1 LHEERGARQH
11 KLLHN
16 NRNSLASP
24 GVEGEVVG
32 AMNRADKI
40 TAEPKADDL
49 LASIRRAIN
58 EEGMDELASRREPQR
73 QFERPRLVS
82 DRPERPAADPRGIA
96 ALREKISRE
105 LNQAEPEPV
114 NGHAKAQP
122 APSLSQSL
130 FASLLG
136 GERQDSSLTSP
147 PALVQAGSS
156 DEMPLAQAAP
166 VGRGRQ
172 QPLPLAPRLPSSAA
186 ANPPLRS
193 AFDEPGRNASYRP
206 PFGQSAIG
214 IRSFQPPGRP
224 APDAMISPEATSV
237 AASSFNRLSEQI
249 FGREGTER
257 SIDDL
262 ARELLHPMLKQWL
275 DQNLP
280 RLVEKL
286 VREEIERVARRS
298 R

>member
-1 LHEERGARQH
+1 
-11 KLLHN
+11 
-16 NRNSLASP
+16 
-24 GVEGEVVG
+24 
-32 AMNRADKI
+32 
-40 TAEPKADDL
+40 
-49 LASIRRAIN
+49 
-58 EEGMDELASRREPQR
+58 MDELASQREPQR
-73 QFERPRLVS
+73 QFDRPRLVS
-82 DRPERPAADPRGIA
+82 DRPERPAVDSRGIA

-105 LNQAEPEPV
+105 LSQAEPEPV
-114 NGHAKAQP
+114 NGSAPEQP
-122 APSLSQSL
+122 APALSQSL

-136 GERQDSSLTSP
+136 GGRRESTLPLSP
-147 PALVQAGSS
+147 VLMPAGSP
-156 DEMPLAQAAP
+156 DEVSLGQAAP
-166 VGRGRQ
+166 AGRGRQ
-172 QPLPLAPRLPSSAA
+172 QPLPLAPRVPISSG

-193 AFDEPGRNASYRP
+193 AFDEPGRNAGYRP
-206 PFGQSAIG
+206 PFGQSTMG
-214 IRSFQPPGRP
+214 IRSFQPSARP
-224 APDAMISPEATSV
+224 ATDTMISPETTSV

-249 FGREGTER
+249 FGRENTER

>member
-1 LHEERGARQH
+1 
-11 KLLHN
+11 
-16 NRNSLASP
+16 
-24 GVEGEVVG
+24 
-32 AMNRADKI
+32 MNRADKV

-58 EEGMDELASRREPQR
+58 EEGMDELASQREPQR
-73 QFERPRLVS
+73 QFDRPRLVS
-82 DRPERPAADPRGIA
+82 DRPERPAVDSRGIA

-105 LNQAEPEPV
+105 LSQAEPEPV
-114 NGHAKAQP
+114 NGAAKEQP
-122 APSLSQSL
+122 APALSQSL

-136 GERQDSSLTSP
+136 GGRQESTLLSS
-147 PALVQAGSS
+147 PALMPASS
-156 DEMPLAQAAP
+156 PDEMSLAQAAP

-172 QPLPLAPRLPSSAA
+172 QPLPLAPRLPTSSA

-206 PFGQSAIG
+206 PFGQSTIG
-214 IRSFQPPGRP
+214 IRSFQPPSCP
-224 APDAMISPEATSV
+224 ASDAMISPETTSV

-249 FGREGTER
+249 SGRESTER

>member
-1 LHEERGARQH
+1 M
-11 KLLHN
+11 
-16 NRNSLASP
+16 
-24 GVEGEVVG
+24 VG

-58 EEGMDELASRREPQR
+58 EEGMDELAGRREPLR

-96 ALREKISRE
+96 ALRAKISRE

-114 NGHAKAQP
+114 NGHTAAPP
-122 APSLSQSL
+122 ATFLAQSL
-130 FASLLG
+130 FAGLLG
-136 GERQDSSLTSP
+136 GERPQSTPTSS
-147 PALVQAGSS
+147 PALIQAGPS
-156 DEMPLAQAAP
+156 DEMALTQPAP
-166 VGRGRQ
+166 AGRGRQ
-172 QPLPLAPRLPSSAA
+172 QPLPLAPRLPSSSA

-193 AFDEPGRNASYRP
+193 AFDEPGRNANYRP
-206 PFGQSAIG
+206 PFGQSAMG

-224 APDAMISPEATSV
+224 ATDAMISPEATSV

-249 FGREGTER
+249 FGREGSER

-262 ARELLHPMLKQWL
+262 ARQLLHPMLKQWL

>member
-1 LHEERGARQH
+1 MKNGARQH

-16 NRNSLASP
+16 NPNSLASP
-24 GVEGEVVG
+24 EVQGEVVG
-32 AMNRADKI
+32 AMNRADKV
-40 TAEPKADDL
+40 TAAPKADDL

-58 EEGMDELASRREPQR
+58 EEGMDDLASRCEPQR

-82 DRPERPAADPRGIA
+82 DRAERQAADPTGIA

-105 LNQAEPEPV
+105 LSQAEPEPV
-114 NGHAKAQP
+114 NGHAKARP
-122 APSLSQSL
+122 IISLSQSL
-130 FASLLG
+130 FATLLG
-136 GERQDSSLTSP
+136 GERQESELASSSTFIP
-147 PALVQAGSS
+147 AGSPG
-156 DEMPLAQAAP
+156 EMPLSQAAP

-172 QPLPLAPRLPSSAA
+172 QPLPLAPRLPSSAG

-193 AFDEPGRNASYRP
+193 AFDEPGHNAGYRP

-214 IRSFQPPGRP
+214 IRSFQPSSRP
-224 APDAMISPEATSV
+224 APNAMISPETTSV
-237 AASSFNRLSEQI
+237 AASSFNKLSEQI

-262 ARELLHPMLKQWL
+262 ARELLHPILKQWL

>member
-1 LHEERGARQH
+1 
-11 KLLHN
+11 
-16 NRNSLASP
+16 
-24 GVEGEVVG
+24 
-32 AMNRADKI
+32 MNRADKV
-40 TAEPKADDL
+40 TAAPKADDL

-58 EEGMDELASRREPQR
+58 EEGMDDLASRREPQR

-82 DRPERPAADPRGIA
+82 DRAERQAADRTGIA

-105 LNQAEPEPV
+105 LSQAEPEPV
-114 NGHAKAQP
+114 NGHAKAP
-122 APSLSQSL
+122 TLSLSQSL
-130 FASLLG
+130 FATLLG
-136 GERQDSSLTSP
+136 GERQETALPSS
-147 PALVQAGSS
+147 PALIPAGSPG
-156 DEMPLAQAAP
+156 EMPLSQAAP
-166 VGRGRQ
+166 VGRGLQ
-172 QPLPLAPRLPSSAA
+172 QPLPLAPRLTSSAG

-193 AFDEPGRNASYRP
+193 AFDEPGRNAGYRP

-214 IRSFQPPGRP
+214 IRSFQPSGRP
-224 APDAMISPEATSV
+224 APDAMISPETTSV
-237 AASSFNRLSEQI
+237 AASSFNKLSEQI

>member
-1 LHEERGARQH
+1 
-11 KLLHN
+11 
-16 NRNSLASP
+16 
-24 GVEGEVVG
+24 
-32 AMNRADKI
+32 MNRADKI
-40 TAEPKADDL
+40 TAEPRADDL

-58 EEGMDELASRREPQR
+58 EEGVDELTGQREPQR

-82 DRPERPAADPRGIA
+82 ERPERPAADSRGIA
-96 ALREKISRE
+96 ALRAKITRE
-105 LNQAEPEPV
+105 LNQTEPEPV
-114 NGHAKAQP
+114 NGHAAAPP
-122 APSLSQSL
+122 AAFLSQSL

-136 GERQDSSLTSP
+136 GERPDSTPMPS
-147 PALVQAGSS
+147 PALIQAGPS
-156 DEMPLAQAAP
+156 DETPLIQQAP

-172 QPLPLAPRLPSSAA
+172 QPLPLAPRLPSSSA

-193 AFDEPGRNASYRP
+193 AFDEPGRNRP
-206 PFGQSAIG
+206 PFGQSAMG
-214 IRSFQPPGRP
+214 IRSFQPPAR
-224 APDAMISPEATSV
+224 AATDAMISPEATSV

-262 ARELLHPMLKQWL
+262 ARELLHPMLKHWL

>member
-1 LHEERGARQH
+1 
-11 KLLHN
+11 
-16 NRNSLASP
+16 
-24 GVEGEVVG
+24 
-32 AMNRADKI
+32 MNRADKI

-58 EEGMDELASRREPQR
+58 EEGMDELAIRREPQR

-82 DRPERPAADPRGIA
+82 DRPERPAADSRGIA

-105 LNQAEPEPV
+105 LNQVEPEPV
-114 NGHAKAQP
+114 NGHANPQP
-122 APSLSQSL
+122 ASSLSQSL

-147 PALVQAGSS
+147 PALIQAGSS

-186 ANPPLRS
+186 ASPPLRS
-193 AFDEPGRNASYRP
+193 AFDEPGHNASYRP

-224 APDAMISPEATSV
+224 TPDAMISPEATSV

>member
-1 LHEERGARQH
+1 
-11 KLLHN
+11 
-16 NRNSLASP
+16 
-24 GVEGEVVG
+24 
-32 AMNRADKI
+32 MNRADKI
-40 TAEPKADDL
+40 TAEPRTDDL

-58 EEGMDELASRREPQR
+58 EEGMEELASRREPQR

-82 DRPERPAADPRGIA
+82 DRPERPAADSRGIA
-96 ALREKISRE
+96 ALREKIARE

-114 NGHAKAQP
+114 NGHAMAQP

-130 FASLLG
+130 FAGLLG
-136 GERQDSSLTSP
+136 GERQDSTLTSS
-147 PALVQAGSS
+147 PALIQAGSS
-156 DEMPLAQAAP
+156 DEMPLTQAAP
-166 VGRGRQ
+166 VGRGRQQ

-186 ANPPLRS
+186 VPPLRS
-193 AFDEPGRNASYRP
+193 AFDQPGRNAGHRP
-206 PFGQSAIG
+206 PFGQGAAG
-214 IRSFQPPGRP
+214 IRSFQPPNRP
-224 APDAMISPEATSV
+224 APDAMISAEATSV

-262 ARELLHPMLKQWL
+262 ARELLHPMLKHWL

>member
-1 LHEERGARQH
+1 
-11 KLLHN
+11 
-16 NRNSLASP
+16 
-24 GVEGEVVG
+24 
-32 AMNRADKI
+32 MNRADKI
-40 TAEPKADDL
+40 TAEPKTDDL
-49 LASIRRAIN
+49 LASIRRAIS
-58 EEGMDELASRREPQR
+58 EEGMEELANRREPQR

-82 DRPERPAADPRGIA
+82 DRPERPAADSRGIA

-105 LNQAEPEPV
+105 LNQAEPERV
-114 NGHAKAQP
+114 NGHARTQP

-130 FASLLG
+130 FAGLLG
-136 GERQDSSLTSP
+136 GERQDSTLTSS
-147 PALVQAGSS
+147 PALIQAGSS
-156 DEMPLAQAAP
+156 DETPLNQAAP

-186 ANPPLRS
+186 APALRS
-193 AFDEPGRNASYRP
+193 AFDQPGRDAGYRP
-206 PFGQSAIG
+206 PFGQGAMG
-214 IRSFQPPGRP
+214 IRSFQPPSRP
-224 APDAMISPEATSV
+224 APDAMISAEATSV

-262 ARELLHPMLKQWL
+262 ARELLHPMLKHWL

>member
-1 LHEERGARQH
+1 M
-11 KLLHN
+11 
-16 NRNSLASP
+16 
-24 GVEGEVVG
+24 VG
-32 AMNRADKI
+32 AMNSADKI

-58 EEGMDELASRREPQR
+58 EEGMDELAGRREPMR
-73 QFERPRLVS
+73 HFERPRLVS
-82 DRPERPAADPRGIA
+82 ERPEHPAADSTGIA
-96 ALREKISRE
+96 ALRAKISRE
-105 LNQAEPEPV
+105 LNQAEPELV
-114 NGHAKAQP
+114 NGHTTVQP
-122 APSLSQSL
+122 ASFLAQSL

-136 GERQDSSLTSP
+136 GERPDSTPTSS
-147 PALVQAGSS
+147 PALIQAAPS
-156 DEMPLAQAAP
+156 DEMPLTQPAP
-166 VGRGRQ
+166 GGRGRQ
-172 QPLPLAPRLPSSAA
+172 LPLAPRLPSSSAV
-186 ANPPLRS
+186 NPPLRS
-193 AFDEPGRNASYRP
+193 AFDEPRRNAGYRP
-206 PFGQSAIG
+206 PFGQSATG

-224 APDAMISPEATSV
+224 ATDAMISPEATSV

>member
-1 LHEERGARQH
+1 
-11 KLLHN
+11 
-16 NRNSLASP
+16 
-24 GVEGEVVG
+24 
-32 AMNRADKI
+32 MNRADKI
-40 TAEPKADDL
+40 AAEPKADDL
-49 LASIRRAIN
+49 LASIRRAIS
-58 EEGMDELASRREPQR
+58 EEGMEELASRREPQR

-82 DRPERPAADPRGIA
+82 DRPERPAAYSRAIA

-114 NGHAKAQP
+114 NGRAKRS

-130 FASLLG
+130 FAGLLG
-136 GERQDSSLTSP
+136 GERQESTLTTT
-147 PALVQAGSS
+147 PALIQAGSS
-156 DEMPLAQAAP
+156 DEMPPAKAAP
-166 VGRGRQ
+166 VERGRQ
-172 QPLPLAPRLPSSAA
+172 HPLPLAPRLPSSAT

-193 AFDEPGRNASYRP
+193 AFDQPGRNASYRP
-206 PFGQSAIG
+206 PFGQSATG
-214 IRSFQPPGRP
+214 IRSFQPPSRP
-224 APDAMISPEATSV
+224 APDTMISPEATSV

-280 RLVEKL
+280 RVVEKL

>member
-1 LHEERGARQH
+1 
-11 KLLHN
+11 
-16 NRNSLASP
+16 
-24 GVEGEVVG
+24 
-32 AMNRADKI
+32 MNRADKI
-40 TAEPKADDL
+40 TAEPKTDDL

-58 EEGMDELASRREPQR
+58 EEGMEELASRREPQR

-82 DRPERPAADPRGIA
+82 DRPERPTADSRGIA

-105 LNQAEPEPV
+105 LNQAEPESV
-114 NGHAKAQP
+114 NGHGKVQP

-130 FASLLG
+130 FAGLLG
-136 GERQDSSLTSP
+136 GERQDSTLPSSP
-147 PALVQAGSS
+147 APIQAGTS
-156 DEMPLAQAAP
+156 DEMPLTQAAP
-166 VGRGRQ
+166 IGRGRQ

-186 ANPPLRS
+186 VPPALRS
-193 AFDEPGRNASYRP
+193 AFDQPGRNAGYRP
-206 PFGQSAIG
+206 PFGQGAMG
-214 IRSFQPPGRP
+214 IRSFQPPSRP
-224 APDAMISPEATSV
+224 APDAMISAEATNV

-262 ARELLHPMLKQWL
+262 ARELLHPMLKHWL